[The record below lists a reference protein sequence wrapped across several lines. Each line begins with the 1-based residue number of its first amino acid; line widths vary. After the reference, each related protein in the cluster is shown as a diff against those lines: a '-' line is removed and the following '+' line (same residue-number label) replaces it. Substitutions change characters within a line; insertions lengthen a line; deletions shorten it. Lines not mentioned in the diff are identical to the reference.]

1 MVTWGV
7 MDTESGEVDRS
18 PVAHEQLLAEVL
30 AQFERQCAVGHR
42 EVPRQTDR
50 EWYGETSQLVLPG
63 EEPTVTALECDAQ
76 YPLSTASEL
85 PAGSYLFACRLPA
98 VTSADPLA
106 ADERRLYVRFD
117 GPASLRPA
125 SDGTVLSLWD
135 TEAVTVGLSEGS
147 DSGPAR
153 IAITDT
159 PADLARGIEHMGAA
173 HRTMRPSRSHPEL
186 RAHPPLLTVEESLSI
201 PDEVAEANPETGI
214 ELRLPPSR
222 EALFVAAPLVYYLGA
237 DLAVEARETPVLRA
251 AGTDVSRALQPL
263 PGLQRSVARL
273 LQRVF
278 HLDCLVRR
286 VDPGERSR
294 LLGAL
299 DIDPA
304 AVRSLTPAGR
314 LERYLSLPDET
325 VRETL
330 PDWHLT
336 TSVRPS
342 AARIRCLPFLLER
355 LSLITLPRSAPLNRS
370 ELLDRTLTDAYA
382 TRGDAAT
389 ETVLDPVTQPG
400 HVHAWLAPGTPI
412 DAFKTTPAAFENQ
425 FRYRGE
431 RTDRMQVTVVL
442 NDPEM
447 ADEQDAVTDIY
458 RRRAGA
464 LPMDVTVREHL
475 DRAALADVFESE
487 NDFVHYIGHCED
499 GGLCCPD
506 GELAASELDQ
516 CRTRTFFLNA
526 CGSYDEGL
534 ELVEQGSIAGA
545 VTFTDVLDDHAATV
559 GTTFARLLSNGF
571 SIQRALG
578 LARRRIVMGKDY
590 AVVGD
595 GTYALLP
602 NPSLPVVVWLHADDE
617 TFRLTCE
624 VVTPS
629 HAGESYELPFDGVGT
644 LNGRRTELT
653 LDRDDLLDALREVQL
668 PVVFEGTFYWSATLA
683 DRLNLS

>member
-7 MDTESGEVDRS
+7 TDTGSKPRDRT
-18 PVAHEQLLAEVL
+18 PVTHEQLLTDVL
-30 AQFERQCAVGHR
+30 EQLEGRRAVGR
-42 EVPRQTDR
+42 RPVPRPADR
-50 EWYGETSQLVLPG
+50 EWHGETSRLVLPG
-63 EEPTVTALECDAQ
+63 EDPTVTALECDAQ

-85 PAGSYLFACRLPA
+85 PAGSYLLTCRLPA

-106 ADERRLYVRFD
+106 ADERQLYVRFD
-117 GPASLRPA
+117 GPASLRPR
-125 SDGTVLSLWD
+125 DDRTVLSLWD
-135 TEAVTVGLSEGS
+135 TEAVTVALSKSG
-147 DSGPAR
+147 DAGPAR
-153 IAITDT
+153 LTITDT
-159 PADLARGIEHMGAA
+159 PADLATGIEHMAAA

-186 RAHPPLLTVEESLSI
+186 RAHPPLLTVGDSLSL
-201 PDEVAEANPETGI
+201 PEEVVEAKPRSGI
-214 ELRLPPSR
+214 ELRLPASR
-222 EALFVAAPLVYYLGA
+222 QALFVAAPLVYYLGA
-237 DLAVEARETPVLRA
+237 ELTVEDREKPVLRA
-251 AGTDVSRALQPL
+251 AGTDVSRELQPI
-263 PGLQRSVARL
+263 PGLQRSVAGL

-286 VDPGERSR
+286 VDPGERTQP
-294 LLGAL
+294 LEEL
-299 DIDPA
+299 DLDPSTA
-304 AVRSLTPAGR
+304 RSLTPAGR
-314 LERYLSLPDET
+314 LERYLSLPDEA
-325 VRETL
+325 VREAL
-330 PDWHLT
+330 PDWHLS

-355 LSLITLPRSAPLNRS
+355 LSLVTLPRSAPLNRS

-382 TRGDAAT
+382 TRGDATA
-389 ETVLDPVTQPG
+389 ETVLEPETQPG

-425 FRYRGE
+425 FRYR
-431 RTDRMQVTVVL
+431 RHRADQMQVTVVL

-447 ADEQDAVTDIY
+447 ADEQDAVADIY

-464 LPMDVTVREHL
+464 LPMDVTVHERL
-475 DRAALADVFESE
+475 DRAELADVFESE
-487 NDFVHYIGHCED
+487 NDFVHYIGHCEED
-499 GGLCCPD
+499 GLCCPD
-506 GELAASELDQ
+506 GELAASELDR

-545 VTFTDVLDDHAATV
+545 VTFTEVLDDHAATV
-559 GTTFARLLSNGF
+559 GRTFARLLSSGF

-602 NPSLPVVVWLHADDE
+602 NPSLPVVVWLEEDGE

-653 LDRDDLLDALREVQL
+653 LDREHLLDALREVQL

-683 DRLNLS
+683 DRFDLL